1 MSDSE
6 SGRMSRMMAVHLTS
20 AGSVT
25 LDFQQAQRLTG
36 QAAQALRAVASNA
49 YESSMLA
56 SFLIAALVIA
66 ITTAAVAAISRK
78 RNPHD

>member
-1 MSDSE
+1 
-6 SGRMSRMMAVHLTS
+6 MSRMMAAHLTS
-20 AGSVT
+20 AGSVN

-36 QAAQALRAVASNA
+36 QAAQALRTVAAKA

-66 ITTAAVAAISRK
+66 VTAVAVAVISHK
-78 RNPHD
+78 HNPHD